1 MPSRTPE
8 TLTAVQRAQRLNI
21 QRTDKL
27 DEADKSVQLKVPM
40 SSKTAKPL
48 SKQEEAARKQG
59 QATLPRL
66 NPSANATADI
76 DPHLDVNLSLMV
88 LPITEIE
95 PYEHNPR
102 TSANPNYEQIKE
114 SIKADGIT
122 NMLTVTRRNKLSKYT
137 TYGGGNT
144 RLQIA
149 KELYASGDERFAKLQ
164 VVFKTWP
171 GDAQV
176 ITAHLV
182 ENENRA
188 DISFWEKAQGVQ
200 MFKTEFERESNKPL
214 TAIELN
220 RELKQRGLNY
230 GIRTLQN
237 FAFSV
242 EHMAPIG
249 RWLKPTAVNELLR
262 PKMSSLMDLA
272 AKFGLAP
279 AMREKLLQIMNA
291 HAEAINDTI
300 KANDDRPIEERVP
313 IELNHDQL
321 VLDMEAAGANVFG
334 VSVDQ
339 LSAMQAALAADPRIT
354 PDALLDLSP
363 ITPEAATVQLV
374 ATSSPAVT
382 EGVSGPTTP
391 ANTVTAPIP
400 STQDGDSAVPTPTPA
415 APTMKQA
422 PAAGQQAPLPGMLAT
437 VPTTTAPVVPAGL
450 READSPLAEESLML
464 NIKECLRELHSCVVL
479 HDVLLEVPDAP
490 FGFVMDLPMRDLA
503 HADDKPLSERHV
515 ALRAA
520 LWKVLVA
527 ISGQCDQRMVA
538 VVMSMEADSNWRH
551 ALSQGE
557 EVFANLLHSRTGVLF
572 HQGAFIW
579 QMSELA
585 HVLADPDTGLS
596 LIKLF
601 NAMEMVRLHHPSRIP
616 VGYVPLFTKEGAHG

>member
-21 QRTDKL
+21 QRTDKS
-27 DEADKSVQLKVPM
+27 DEADKSEQLKVPM

-149 KELYASGDERFAKLQ
+149 KELHASGDERFAKLQ
-164 VVFKTWP
+164 VVFKSWP

-249 RWLKPTAVNELLR
+249 RWLKPRPVNELLR
-262 PKMSSLMDLA
+262 PKMGSLMDLA

-300 KANDDRPIEERVP
+300 KANDDRPIEKRIPV
-313 IELNHDQL
+313 ELDNDKL
-321 VLDMEAAGANVFG
+321 VLDMEAAGANIFG
-334 VSVDQ
+334 VSADQ
-339 LSAMQAALAADPRIT
+339 LSAMQAALTADPRIT
-354 PDALLDLSP
+354 PDALLAVSP
-363 ITPEAATVQLV
+363 ITSESATVQLV

-382 EGVSGPTTP
+382 EGVISPTKQPSTVITP
-391 ANTVTAPIP
+391 MP
-400 STQDGDSAVPTPTPA
+400 STQEGGSAVSTPA
-415 APTMKQA
+415 PASMKQA
-422 PAAGQQAPLPGMLAT
+422 PPAGQQAPLPGMLAT
-437 VPTTTAPVVPAGL
+437 VPATTTPVLPAEL
-450 READSPLAEESLML
+450 REAESPLSEEPLML
-464 NIKECLRELHSCVVL
+464 NIKECLRELHSSVVL

-490 FGFVMDLPMRDLA
+490 FGFVMDLPMRELA
-503 HADDKPLSERHV
+503 YADDKPLTPNHA

-520 LWKVLVA
+520 LWKVLTA
-527 ISGQCDQRMVA
+527 ISGQCDQRVVA

-551 ALSQGE
+551 ALLQGE
-557 EVFANLLHSRTGVLF
+557 EAFANLLHSRTGVLF

-601 NAMEMVRLHHPSRIP
+601 NAMEMVRLHHPD
-616 VGYVPLFTKEGAHG
+616 